1 MREGV
6 KEVTGDQLMLD
17 FIRHRGAFGFDFKLT
32 GRPLQ
37 STELNKVL
45 FQLREKRS

>member
-6 KEVTGDQLMLD
+6 RKVTGDQLMLD
-17 FIRHRGAFGFDFKLT
+17 FVSHRRDFGFDFKLT

-45 FQLREKRS
+45 FQLRDKRS